1 MISMDS
7 GYVQGMSD
15 LCAPIYLVTNGKE
28 ELTFWCFVE
37 VMNRMAS
44 LSLVMVFLFSLP
56 ISETKFPKR
65 PERDEKATFDTA
77 TTDWCHGPRVVQT
90 LGKS

>member
-1 MISMDS
+1 MDS

-15 LCAPIYLVTNGKE
+15 LCAPIYLVTNGDE

-44 LSLVMVFLFSLP
+44 LSLVMVYSPSLSA
-56 ISETKFPKR
+56 SETQFPKR
-65 PERDEKATFDTA
+65 SEWDEKATFDTA
-77 TTDWCHGPRVVQT
+77 TTDWCHGPRVVQA
-90 LGKS
+90 LGES